1 MALSDCRFVW
11 KNRAI
16 VPWAEATVHVSCH
29 GLHYGTGVCEEIRCY
44 ETRTGPAV
52 FRLGAHLDRWL
63 ASAKVYGIRR
73 PYALQD
79 LGRAVVQVIQANR
92 FHNCYVR
99 PIAFYGS
106 QTLSVHPRDCPVEVM
121 ILAWPWDS
129 YLGDGAQ
136 ERGIDV
142 GTSPWWKFSSRAIP
156 TTAKACGQ
164 YLNSVLAVQDALLQ
178 GFREAL
184 LLDDQEMVTE
194 GSGENLFLVKGGRLV
209 TNDER
214 SSILLGVP
222 RDTVLHLAIDA
233 SLPVDIRGIS
243 LDDLMTADEAF
254 FTGTAAEITPIATV
268 DMEPISD
275 GSPGAVTAMLQQAF
289 REVTKG
295 SNQKYANWLTYVPRA
310 MTPGTPARIW
320 PDAGVLRKERT

>member
-11 KNRAI
+11 KNGTI

-29 GLHYGTGVCEEIRCY
+29 GLHYGTGVFEGIRCY

-63 ASAKVYGIRR
+63 ASARVYGMLW

-79 LGRAVVQVIQANR
+79 LERAVVQVIEANR
-92 FHNCYVR
+92 FLNCYVR

-106 QTLSVHPRDCPVEVM
+106 QTLSVHPRGCPVEVM

-129 YLGDGAQ
+129 YLGNGAQ

-142 GTSPWWKFSSRAIP
+142 GTSPWRKLSSLAIP
-156 TTAKACGQ
+156 TAANACGQ
-164 YLNSVLAVQDALLQ
+164 YLNSVLALQDALLR

-194 GSGENLFLVKGGRLV
+194 GSRENLFLVKDGRLV

-214 SSILLGVP
+214 SSILIGVT
-222 RDTVLHLAIDA
+222 RDTVLHLAADTG
-233 SLPVDIRGIS
+233 LPVDIKRIS

-254 FTGTAAEITPIATV
+254 FTGTTAEITPIATV
-268 DMEPISD
+268 DMQPIGD
-275 GSPGAVTAMLQQAF
+275 GSLGPVTANLQRAF
-289 REVTKG
+289 RKVTKG
-295 SNQKYANWLTYVPRA
+295 SNQKYANWLTYVPRS
-310 MTPGTPARIW
+310 MTPGPPARGR
-320 PDAGVLRKERT
+320 PDAGPPRKEKT